1 MNNGLFDPVI
11 VSFVFTPLTVTGAVL
26 FAFWWRQ
33 IRDCRAELDAPGLLL
48 TLAVRATPEARR
60 NWGQAMLAELETVH
74 GGLARWRFALGCARV
89 ALFPPPGETLL
100 QPAERSPVF
109 GMLSVA
115 LPPLG
120 LPFIY
125 FAAVILEAIGGSP
138 FTQSSRWSNPDAV
151 MIMVK
156 TLVLLTLG
164 CLVAGVPFGLA
175 GWLRRERMRWLSAM
189 GLILSVCIFAYFLTA
204 MRFLSGGD

>member
-26 FAFWWRQ
+26 FALWWRQ

-60 NWGQAMLAELETVH
+60 NWGQAMLAELETVQ
-74 GGLARWRFALGCARV
+74 GRLARWSFALGGARV
-89 ALFPPPGETLL
+89 ALFPPSGETLL
-100 QPAERSPVF
+100 QPAGRSPIF

-125 FAAVILEAIGGSP
+125 FVAVLIEAIGGNP
-138 FTQSSRWSNPDAV
+138 LTSSHWSNPDAM
-151 MIMVK
+151 MIVVK
-156 TLVLLTLG
+156 ILVLLTLG
-164 CLVAGVPFGLA
+164 SLVAGVPFGLA

-189 GLILSVCIFAYFLTA
+189 GLILSVCIFAYFLSA